1 MCGIA
6 GMVGAPDPRLLRA
19 MARVMAHRGPDDEGV
34 WRDDQAGL
42 AARRLRII
50 DLVGGHQPMANEDE
64 SCWLVFNGEI
74 YNYRQLRARLEAKGH
89 RFRSRSDGETIL
101 HLYEEEGDGCLEHLE
116 GMFGFA
122 LWDRARRRLLLAR
135 DPLGIK
141 PLYYREQNG
150 RLAFASEAKA
160 LLLDPACPRD
170 PDLPALAAYLAF
182 LYVPSPATAFAGVRK
197 LAPGQG
203 LVFEEGRA
211 RLWEYWRPEPAARL
225 VSTTAE
231 AEHRVLAALADS
243 VDRHLVSDVP
253 LRVFLSGG
261 LDSSSIVTLM
271 RRVAPS
277 TPIRTFTLDFEEAS
291 FGEAASARAVAQA
304 VGSDH
309 RELVVR
315 PQVAEVLP
323 TLAWH
328 LDEPLADSSLVITH
342 LIARLAREDVTVA
355 LSGIGGD
362 ELFLGYPRYLGLR
375 LAGHYTRL
383 VPAPLRRGLARAAG
397 WLPDSARSTDPTGR
411 LRRFLEAGPLDTAA
425 RYLTWISFWS
435 EPALRELLP
444 ALPGEDDPFADHR
457 ERLLRALAD
466 GTTGAHPAGA
476 AAALDLSTYL
486 PDDLLMLGDKMTMAA
501 SLEVRVPFCDR
512 RLVEVVGSIDPKLRS
527 GPGLKPLLR
536 RVMGPLLPPAILR
549 QPKRGFMDP
558 LSRWLR
564 GPLAEMAGDLLSEPV
579 LRRRGLLAVLTVRRL
594 IADHNAGRR
603 NHADRLFALMMLELW
618 QRAFWDEWPERRRA
632 VFAEVDRA
640 PGGSG

>member
-203 LVFEEGRA
+203 LV
-211 RLWEYWRPEPAARL
+211 
-225 VSTTAE
+225 
-231 AEHRVLAALADS
+231 
-243 VDRHLVSDVP
+243 
-253 LRVFLSGG
+253 
-261 LDSSSIVTLM
+261 
-271 RRVAPS
+271 
-277 TPIRTFTLDFEEAS
+277 
-291 FGEAASARAVAQA
+291 
-304 VGSDH
+304 
-309 RELVVR
+309 
-315 PQVAEVLP
+315 
-323 TLAWH
+323 
-328 LDEPLADSSLVITH
+328 
-342 LIARLAREDVTVA
+342 
-355 LSGIGGD
+355 
-362 ELFLGYPRYLGLR
+362 
-375 LAGHYTRL
+375 
-383 VPAPLRRGLARAAG
+383 
-397 WLPDSARSTDPTGR
+397 
-411 LRRFLEAGPLDTAA
+411 
-425 RYLTWISFWS
+425 
-435 EPALRELLP
+435 
-444 ALPGEDDPFADHR
+444 
-457 ERLLRALAD
+457 
-466 GTTGAHPAGA
+466 
-476 AAALDLSTYL
+476 
-486 PDDLLMLGDKMTMAA
+486 
-501 SLEVRVPFCDR
+501 
-512 RLVEVVGSIDPKLRS
+512 
-527 GPGLKPLLR
+527 
-536 RVMGPLLPPAILR
+536 
-549 QPKRGFMDP
+549 
-558 LSRWLR
+558 
-564 GPLAEMAGDLLSEPV
+564 
-579 LRRRGLLAVLTVRRL
+579 
-594 IADHNAGRR
+594 
-603 NHADRLFALMMLELW
+603 
-618 QRAFWDEWPERRRA
+618 
-632 VFAEVDRA
+632 
-640 PGGSG
+640 